1 MLAVPAVE
9 AVKVEVHV
17 AVPAVA
23 LAARVQVVKVPV
35 TPVTAKV
42 TDPVG
47 VTTVPAVD
55 ESTTVAVQVEPWL
68 TTTGLVQLT
77 EVVVVRRLTMTLVAA
92 LVLPL
97 WVESPP

>member
-9 AVKVEVHV
+9 AVKVLVHV

-42 TDPVG
+42 TAPVG
-47 VTTVPAVD
+47 VMTAPVD
-55 ESTTVAVQVEPWL
+55 ASTTVAVHVEPWL
-68 TTTGLVQLT
+68 MTTGLVHVTL
-77 EVVVVRRLTMTLVAA
+77 VVVARVFTVTEVAA

-97 WVESPP
+97 